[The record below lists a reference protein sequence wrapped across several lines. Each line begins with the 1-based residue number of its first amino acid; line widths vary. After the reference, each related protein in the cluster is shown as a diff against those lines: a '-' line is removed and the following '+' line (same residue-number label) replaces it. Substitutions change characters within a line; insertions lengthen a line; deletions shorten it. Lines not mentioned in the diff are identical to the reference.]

1 MCQHCYRRT
10 AKPSEF
16 RQSYFGT
23 PPEKDGKCEYYWAN
37 YSHQF
42 HVSRDGEQHVS

>member
-10 AKPSEF
+10 AAPSGM
-16 RQSYFGT
+16 QSYFGT

-42 HVSRDGEQHVS
+42 HVKRDGEQHVS